1 MKRVFAIITALL
13 DDYCRSSFGAGAEH
27 VKKYWILADSVIV
40 PRPRMF
46 PLIKPESLET
56 MRPALIAAA
65 KPTMNEP
72 SSNHR
77 ISFLHAGL
85 EFTAITAEAHRL
97 KETAETSGTKP
108 APTTV
113 SALMERR
120 WQICSRP
127 VRPWAL
133 HCRRTKPSTGDEYV
147 IDAARRHAKDVAAG
161 IRDKLNTAASER
173 FPLRRAVGDDHLGW
187 LRRNHDGRKGSRE

>member
-120 WQICSRP
+120 WQMTRAIFQTRP
-127 VRPWAL
+127 LAVNAAL
-133 HCRRTKPSTGDEYV
+133 
-147 IDAARRHAKDVAAG
+147 VAAN
-161 IRDKLNTAASER
+161 DSTLNSAI
-173 FPLRRAVGDDHLGW
+173 
-187 LRRNHDGRKGSRE
+187 NRE